1 MSISKAILI
10 IIVSLSV
17 LTFAGCWDSSTTRPN
32 NNTNTNAVNS
42 ASKANANSPVN
53 GFETVKAPEANKT
66 NDAQSVKPVI
76 MAYYEALKKKD
87 DAALRK
93 VYTAAAI
100 KELEA
105 GMKTDGQKS
114 LVSYIEAAEPAGD
127 TPFEIRNEKVE
138 GDTATAEI
146 KGGSYAVWTKW
157 KFVKENGEWKLAP
170 PSENIKF

>member
-1 MSISKAILI
+1 LAL
-10 IIVSLSV
+10 
-17 LTFAGCWDSSTTRPN
+17 AGCWDSSTTKPN
-32 NNTNTNAVNS
+32 TNTNTNAVN
-42 ASKANANSPVN
+42 ATPKANSNSPVN
-53 GFETVKAPEANKT
+53 GFETVKTPETNKT

-114 LVSYIEAAEPAGD
+114 LVNYIEAAEPAGD
-127 TPFEIRNEKVE
+127 APFEIRNEKVE

-170 PSENIKF
+170 PSENIKLLGR